1 MEGAQGLLMFILRI
15 QFYLDI
21 HAKVEKI
28 FFDNDSCNFFVE
40 DECVTSIN
48 EITRQQLDGNECLWE
63 YLKRKGIILWR
74 TTLVLRSCIETL
86 FHLSRNK
93 ANIEDLDYQF
103 SSNDLLDKKISPVH
117 FQNSVQMFCMEVESA
132 FHQSESNVVHEAPLR
147 LKMSA

>member
-21 HAKVEKI
+21 HAKVEKN

-63 YLKRKGIILWR
+63 YLKRKGIIL
-74 TTLVLRSCIETL
+74 
-86 FHLSRNK
+86 
-93 ANIEDLDYQF
+93 
-103 SSNDLLDKKISPVH
+103 
-117 FQNSVQMFCMEVESA
+117 
-132 FHQSESNVVHEAPLR
+132 
-147 LKMSA
+147 